1 VQDLLRFG
9 WYKSAR
15 ESINSNLQAAR
26 IGSYQGAAMS
36 TKIAPPPAARIER
49 AVLEHLKEAA
59 GPKGWIEDAAG
70 KAPYLDDFRG
80 LFHGEAPLVLRPAD
94 TAGVASIM
102 RICHEHAIG
111 VVPQGGNTGYCGGA
125 TPSPAGNE
133 IVLSLGRMKRIRNV
147 DPLNNSITVDAGC
160 ILADIQRAAEEAD
173 RLFPLSLAAEGSCQ
187 IGGNLS
193 TNAGG
198 TAVLRYGNA
207 RDLALGLEV
216 VLPDGQIWDGLR
228 HLRKDNTGYDLKQ
241 LFIGAEGTL
250 GIITAASLK
259 LFARPRHTSTAFIA
273 LANAQSAVTLLAR
286 AKNLSGDAVTTFE
299 YLHRA
304 CLDLVF
310 ARDPTLADPFT
321 ARHDHYA
328 LIELSA
334 GADIMETILGDALEA
349 GEITDAV
356 IAASNAQAS
365 ALWQLRETIPES
377 LNHAGGVI
385 RHDVSVP
392 LSRIAEFLDTARA
405 CAQATIPGVRITPFG
420 HIGDGNIHFNL
431 VQPEAGNREA
441 FLARTH
447 EIETAIHDI
456 ANALDG
462 SFSAEHGIGQ
472 LKRGELARYK
482 SPEVLEQMQR
492 IKQAFD
498 PKGIMNPGKV
508 L

>member
-1 VQDLLRFG
+1 MST
-9 WYKSAR
+9 KSAR
-15 ESINSNLQAAR
+15 PSANRIEGAVLQRLKQAA
-26 IGSYQGAAMS
+26 GA
-36 TKIAPPPAARIER
+36 
-49 AVLEHLKEAA
+49 
-59 GPKGWIEDAAG
+59 KGWIEDEAG

-80 LFHGEAPLVLRPAD
+80 LFHGQTPLVLRPAN
-94 TAGVASIM
+94 TAAVAAIM
-102 RICHEHAIG
+102 RICHEASIG

-125 TPSPAGNE
+125 TPSPDGAE
-133 IVLSLGRMKRIRNV
+133 IVLSLGRMNRIRDV
-147 DPLNNSITVDAGC
+147 DPLDNSITVDAGC
-160 ILADIQRAAEEAD
+160 VLADIQRAAEAAG

-250 GIITAASLK
+250 GVITAASLK
-259 LFARPRHTSTAFIA
+259 LFARPRHVSTAFAA
-273 LANAQSAVTLLAR
+273 LSDARSAVTLLAR

-304 CLDLVF
+304 CLDLVL
-310 ARDPTLADPFT
+310 ARDPALADPFA

-334 GADIMETILGDALEA
+334 GQDVIEAVLAGAFEA
-349 GEITDAV
+349 GEIADAV
-356 IAASNAQAS
+356 IAASGTQTA
-365 ALWQLRETIPES
+365 ALWKLRETIPEA

-392 LSRIAEFLDTARA
+392 LSRIAEFLDAAHA

-431 VQPEAGNREA
+431 VQPEAGDRDG
-441 FLARTH
+441 FLARSH
-447 EIETAIHDI
+447 EIEVAIHDI

-482 SPEVLEQMQR
+482 PAEAREQMQR

>member
-1 VQDLLRFG
+1 MPVSLTAPSLIDRFVAITG
-9 WYKSAR
+9 AQ
-15 ESINSNLQAAR
+15 NALTAA
-26 IGSYQGAAMS
+26 SD
-36 TKIAPPPAARIER
+36 IAPHL
-49 AVLEHLKEAA
+49 LEL
-59 GPKGWIEDAAG
+59 
-70 KAPYLDDFRG
+70 RG
-80 LFHGEAPLVLRPAD
+80 LYKGESPLVLRPAD
-94 TAGVASIM
+94 TGEVAAIL
-102 RICHEHAIG
+102 RLAHETNTA
-111 VVPQGGNTGYCGGA
+111 VVPQGGNTGLVGGQI
-125 TPSPAGNE
+125 PMPGKGE
-133 IVLSLGRMKRIRNV
+133 IVLSLSRLNKIRSL
-147 DPLNNSITVDAGC
+147 DTVGQTMVAEAGVV
-160 ILADIQRAAEEAD
+160 LERAQQAASEAGL
-173 RLFPLSLAAEGSCQ
+173 LFPLSLGSEGSCQ

-193 TNAGG
+193 SNAGG

-250 GIITAASLK
+250 GVITAASLK
-259 LFARPRHTSTAFIA
+259 LFARPRHVSTAFAA
-273 LANAQSAVTLLAR
+273 LSDARSAVTLLTR

-304 CLDLVF
+304 CLDLVL
-310 ARDPTLADPFT
+310 ARDPALADPFA

-334 GADIMETILGDALEA
+334 GQDVIEAVLAGAFEA
-349 GEITDAV
+349 GEIADAV
-356 IAASNAQAS
+356 IAASGTQTA
-365 ALWQLRETIPES
+365 ALWKLRETIPEA

-392 LSRIAEFLDTARA
+392 LSRIAEFLDAAHA

-431 VQPEAGNREA
+431 VQPEAGDRDG
-441 FLARTH
+441 FLARSH
-447 EIETAIHDI
+447 EIEVAIHDI

-482 SPEVLEQMQR
+482 PAEAREQMQR

>member
-1 VQDLLRFG
+1 MSRR
-9 WYKSAR
+9 KPI
-15 ESINSNLQAAR
+15 ESTTL
-26 IGSYQGAAMS
+26 
-36 TKIAPPPAARIER
+36 ER
-49 AVLEHLKEAA
+49 LKRAA
-59 GPKGWIEDAAG
+59 GPQGWIEDAAG
-70 KAPYLDDFRG
+70 KAAYLDDIRG
-80 LFHGEAPLVLRPAD
+80 LYHGETPLVLRPAD
-94 TAGVASIM
+94 TAGVAAIM
-102 RICHEHAIG
+102 AICAEASIG

-125 TPSPAGNE
+125 TPNPNGSE
-133 IVLSLGRMKRIRNV
+133 IVLSLGRMNRIRDV
-147 DPLNNSITVDAGC
+147 DPLDNSITVDAGC
-160 ILADIQRAAEEAD
+160 ILADIQRAAEAAG

-250 GIITAASLK
+250 GVITAASLK
-259 LFARPRHTSTAFIA
+259 LFARPRETSTAFTA
-273 LANAQSAVTLLAR
+273 LADAGAAVTLLAR
-286 AKNLSGDAVTTFE
+286 AKNLTGDAVTTFE

-304 CLDLVF
+304 CLDLVL
-310 ARDPTLADPFT
+310 ARDSALTDPFG
-321 ARHDHYA
+321 ARHEHYA
-328 LIELSA
+328 LIEVAA
-334 GADIMETILGDALEA
+334 GAEIMEAVLAAAFDA
-349 GEITDAV
+349 GELEDAV
-356 IAASNAQAS
+356 IAASGAQAA
-365 ALWQLRETIPES
+365 ALWRLRETIPES

-392 LSRIAEFLDTARA
+392 VSRIPEFLDKAST
-405 CAQATIPGVRITPFG
+405 CAAAMIPGVRVTPFG

-431 VQPEAGNREA
+431 VQPEAGGRED
-441 FLARTH
+441 FLAHTH
-447 EIETAIHDI
+447 DIETAIHDI
-456 ANALDG
+456 AIELDG

-472 LKRGELARYK
+472 LKRGALARYK
-482 SPEVLEQMQR
+482 SVEARDQMRR